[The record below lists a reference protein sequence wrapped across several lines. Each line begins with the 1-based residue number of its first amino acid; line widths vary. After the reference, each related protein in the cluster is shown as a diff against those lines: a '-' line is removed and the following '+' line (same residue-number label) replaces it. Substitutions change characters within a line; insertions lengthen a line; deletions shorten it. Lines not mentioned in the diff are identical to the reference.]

1 MVRVI
6 VGTQFGDEGK
16 GRAVE
21 FLAPHSQVIARYQGG
36 ANAGHTIH
44 INEEPLVFHLVP
56 SGIIYPHTLCIIG
69 NGVVLDP
76 EELIKEITLLKEKG
90 ISIENRFFISPYTHI
105 VMPYHKL
112 RDDSNHSI
120 GTTRRGIG
128 PCYEDK
134 YGRRGIRLADLS
146 SPEILEEK
154 LKHNLS
160 IFKSLPQDSANNLE
174 FNSIY
179 EQYLSFGKFL
189 SPFVADTALLLNR
202 WIDEGKEVLL
212 EGAQGLLLDIDHG
225 TYPFVTSSNPHSG
238 GASTGLGISPTRI
251 DEVIG
256 ITKAYTT
263 RVGKGPLPTRLPPD
277 IEEKVRECGKE
288 YGATTGRP
296 RRCGWLDVP
305 LLRRALMLNDIKQII
320 LTKLDVLD
328 ELPEIKICKEYK
340 NMGAEWCANLEN
352 SEPVYETLPGWMT
365 STQSIRKYADL
376 PVNTK
381 RYIERISGLLEVKIM
396 AVFVGPQKEA
406 TIEL

>member
-1 MVRVI
+1 MVRAI

-16 GRAVE
+16 GRAIE
-21 FLAPHSQVIARYQGG
+21 FLAPNAQVIARYQGG

-44 INEEPLVFHLVP
+44 INEESIIFHLVP

-69 NGVVLDP
+69 NGVALDP
-76 EELIKEITLLKEKG
+76 AELIKEIEVLKEKKVSVEG
-90 ISIENRFFISPYTHI
+90 RLFISPYAHV
-105 VMPYHKL
+105 VMPYHKMS
-112 RDDSNHSI
+112 DDIRGNL
-120 GTTRRGIG
+120 GTTKRGIG

-134 YGRRGIRLADLS
+134 YARRGIRVADLL
-146 SPEILEEK
+146 SPKILEEK
-154 LKHNLS
+154 LRHNFL
-160 IFKSLPQDSANNLE
+160 IHQLTDKSFNLE

-179 EQYLSFGKFL
+179 EQYLTFGNIL
-189 SPFVADTALLLNR
+189 QPFIADTSLLLNR

-238 GASTGLGISPTRI
+238 GASIGLGISPTRI

-263 RVGKGPLPTRLPPD
+263 RVGKGPLPTRLPSE
-277 IEEKVRECGKE
+277 IEEKVREQGKE

-305 LLRRALMLNDIKQII
+305 LLRRALMLNDIKRII
-320 LTKLDVLD
+320 LTKFDVLD
-328 ELPEIKICKEYK
+328 ELSEIKICKEYK
-340 NMGAEWCANLEN
+340 NMSTEWYANFEDL
-352 SEPVYETLPGWMT
+352 EPVYEVLPGWKS
-365 STQSIRKYADL
+365 STQNIRKYEDL
-376 PVNTK
+376 PVNAR
-381 RYIERISGLLEVKIM
+381 RYIKRISELLEVSII

-406 TIEL
+406 TIGL